1 MKTYRDMIFI
11 VLDELKIMSDDS
23 VWEYEHIVALLNK
36 YRAMLIKQRYL
47 DKKVP
52 MPSAFY
58 QTLKIGFDIN
68 FYRGKIY
75 KSIKRLPAITGNSML
90 NLHTFLYREDGFK
103 ININLINSQQFKVIS
118 YNRWPTKEVCATLS
132 QDGYMYVYSPAGATL
147 QTTNLGT
154 VDGEIIIGEE
164 EAAPALV
171 SDILKNE
178 LLQYDTILD
187 NPLDMVEFNDL
198 TIDSFLDVEFPC
210 DESLSQVIVSLCLD
224 ELSKAMMIP
233 KDEVNNANDDT
244 AKQ

>member
-11 VLDELKIMSDDS
+11 ILDELKIMSDDS

-58 QTLKIGFDIN
+58 QRLKLSFDIN
-68 FYRGKIY
+68 FYRGKVF
-75 KSIKRLPAITGNSML
+75 KSKKRLPPVTGNSML
-90 NLHTFLYREDGFK
+90 SLHTFLFMDNGYQL
-103 ININLINSQQFKVIS
+103 NVNLINSQQFRVIS
-118 YNRWPTKEVCATLS
+118 YNRWPSKEIYGTLAN
-132 QDGYMYVYSPAGATL
+132 DGYMYIYSPARAIIPVFAD
-147 QTTNLGT
+147 NNN
-154 VDGEIIIGEE
+154 DIIIEE
-164 EAAPALV
+164 DVAGKILV
-171 SDILKNE
+171 SEVFKSQILY
-178 LLQYDTILD
+178 YDTILD
-187 NPLDMVEFNDL
+187 NPLDIIEFNDL